1 MPSIPAPRPEGEGGC
16 PMDTPEADQESID
29 EDEFIRRV
37 MADIGCDWDTAV
49 AWMEMIMDDD
59 FVMRTVH

>member
-1 MPSIPAPRPEGEGGC
+1 
-16 PMDTPEADQESID
+16 MDTPEADQESID